1 MPRADPSSRLS
12 PAKKIKK
19 AASRP
24 AIRPGGIL
32 LYILNVHRRGS
43 RWQPAFS
50 RHHFLYSFR
59 KGNEFCDP
67 ILFFLYSEKEK
78 NRVAPRR
85 KERDDQRTFRMVLW
99 TLHRP
104 EPCSGLAAYGS
115 RKCTIEFVGADEG
128 IGPYKVRREVELRG
142 FTARNNRPREA
153 QSPVHPARRGCR
165 PPHFGG

>member
-1 MPRADPSSRLS
+1 MPTASPSSVLS

-32 LYILNVHRRGS
+32 VYILNVHRRGS
-43 RWQPAFS
+43 RWQPAFFS
-50 RHHFLYSFR
+50 TPFPFLLQKR
-59 KGNEFCDP
+59 KR
-67 ILFFLYSEKEK
+67 ILRPHSFFLYSEKEK
-78 NRVAPRR
+78 NRVAPPR

-142 FTARNNRPREA
+142 FTNRPREA